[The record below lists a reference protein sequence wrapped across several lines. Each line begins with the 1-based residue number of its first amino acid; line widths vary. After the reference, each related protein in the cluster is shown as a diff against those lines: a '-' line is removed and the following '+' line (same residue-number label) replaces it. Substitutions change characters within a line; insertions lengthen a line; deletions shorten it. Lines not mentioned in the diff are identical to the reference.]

1 MDAKHETLSV
11 LAIISLIAGC
21 LLGTLTIWRLIVAAV
36 HFMQGNSISPWFLL
50 IQMWFSGLTA
60 YLIFFGLGRIR
71 GATEN
76 WKKTPKIGWGK
87 VLLGTFLIISCLGNL
102 LHAVPN
108 KMEKYQ
114 FKPSNE
120 REAQVMKNTELFL
133 NLLIPLGGAA
143 LMVSGVW
150 ARFKKPTEI
159 PSRSASIS

>member
-1 MDAKHETLSV
+1 MEAKHGTLRV

-36 HFMQGNSISPWFLL
+36 HFMQGNSVSPWFLL
-50 IQMWFSGLTA
+50 IQMWFLGLTA

-71 GATEN
+71 GATED
-76 WKKTPKIGWGK
+76 WEKTPKIGWGK
-87 VLLGTFLIISCLGNL
+87 VLLGAFLIISCLGNL

-120 REAQVMKNTELFL
+120 REAEVMKNTELFL
-133 NLLIPLGGAA
+133 NLFMPFVGATLI
-143 LMVSGVW
+143 VSGIR
-150 ARFKKPTEI
+150 ARFKKPTET
-159 PSRSASIS
+159 PASPASIS